1 MGMGVIIPW
10 NTVKIYHAT
19 TDNHSADI
27 DSLFLIS
34 SPQQSHSQAIEA
46 AYYLVYSEQW
56 EDKSQHQ
63 NQLKESSRSAHIWS

>member
-1 MGMGVIIPW
+1 MVF
-10 NTVKIYHAT
+10 
-19 TDNHSADI
+19 
-27 DSLFLIS
+27 FLIS

-63 NQLKESSRSAHIWS
+63 NQLKGSSRSAHIWS